1 MCHSRHPRSFFV
13 LLSVIVAT
21 CVRICRY
28 DGILRARSGGE
39 RALKWSDV
47 TYGEGEKIIDRR
59 AIECFM
65 YIHYIRNNERSP
77 IDRSIGVCLCRRC
90 CALFLCFDG
99 LERHPEPSPRC
110 RLFFVRPLIE
120 QKIELKVIILFGT
133 CIPTIN
139 INTRIRS
146 VPFLCL
152 CLPIVILVVLEDLLL
167 GHSNIAV
174 HCD

>member
-28 DGILRARSGGE
+28 DGILRAQIRR

-65 YIHYIRNNERSP
+65 YIHYIRKTTISN
-77 IDRSIGVCLCRRC
+77 RSIDWRLP
-90 CALFLCFDG
+90 LPPLLCFVPLFWRLGETSRAESAMQVILCSAINWTKDWIESYNSFRDMHTDHQYKHPYSFRSIPVP
-99 LERHPEPSPRC
+99 LPTHRHPR
-110 RLFFVRPLIE
+110 
-120 QKIELKVIILFGT
+120 
-133 CIPTIN
+133 
-139 INTRIRS
+139 RS
-146 VPFLCL
+146 SGGSSV
-152 CLPIVILVVLEDLLL
+152 
-167 GHSNIAV
+167 GSQ
-174 HCD
+174 